1 MKTCV
6 CIKTKNYANFFLQQ
20 LELLAPGITALWNA
34 APREICHQHKLTIDN
49 IFTVTFITIDHT
61 FTISVLIKVT
71 IHITPP
77 WRSSSLAKFIIPL
90 LLSPC
95 YVRNISFRFH
105 FYFHH
110 GCTLI
115 LLKHVSDPRW
125 GWFQEKI
132 VQWKQIRDQKLNL
145 GSTMGSFSTP
155 NSLSQHHFLCF
166 SAKRGRADPFPNY
179 LTKIKE
185 VRPIIFQ
192 DLIEWNYTIQ
202 KYEIFPFNFQRLE
215 GFWPIFHFIKRV
227 SFQLS
232 PIQSNSAAAYSFQ
245 FHQSWSHATPPTL
258 IPPLWITPKS
268 VRLFTNSNLRTS
280 TKSMRSK
287 KVQLISR
294 ERLCFQ
300 RSLPYKNVIF

>member
-6 CIKTKNYANFFLQQ
+6 CTKTKNYANFFLQQ

-49 IFTVTFITIDHT
+49 IFTVTFITIDQ
-61 FTISVLIKVT
+61 TIDIYNNT
-71 IHITPP
+71 YNAP
-77 WRSSSLAKFIIPL
+77 LAFKIIEKFIIPL

-105 FYFHH
+105 FCFHH
-110 GCTLI
+110 GCTLL
-115 LLKHVSDPRW
+115 LLKHLSDPRW

-185 VRPIIFQ
+185 VRPIFFQ
-192 DLIEWNYTIQ
+192 DLIEWIDTIQ

-258 IPPLWITPKS
+258 IHPLWITPKS

-287 KVQLISR
+287 NYSR

-300 RSLPYKNVIF
+300 NSLPYKNVIF

>member
-1 MKTCV
+1 MLKGLHCYGMQRRGKFAINT
-6 CIKTKNYANFFLQQ
+6 NLQ
-20 LELLAPGITALWNA
+20 
-34 APREICHQHKLTIDN
+34 LTIFSLKKYN
-49 IFTVTFITIDHT
+49 IFAVTFITIDHT

-77 WRSSSLAKFIIPL
+77 WRSSSLARFIIPL

-110 GCTLI
+110 GCTLL

-192 DLIEWNYTIQ
+192 DLIEWRDTIQ

-268 VRLFTNSNLRTS
+268 VRLFTTSNLRTS

-287 KVQLISR
+287 NYSR

-300 RSLPYKNVIF
+300 NSLPYKNVIF

>member
-6 CIKTKNYANFFLQQ
+6 CTKTKNYANFFLQQ

-49 IFTVTFITIDHT
+49 IFTEKIQYFRCHFHHNWPYIYNFGFDQSDNTYY
-61 FTISVLIKVT
+61 
-71 IHITPP
+71 
-77 WRSSSLAKFIIPL
+77 AFIIIGKVYHSTL
-90 LLSPC
+90 TFSMLC
-95 YVRNISFRFH
+95 KKYTFRFH

-110 GCTLI
+110 GCTLL
-115 LLKHVSDPRW
+115 LLKHVSDSRW

-192 DLIEWNYTIQ
+192 VLIEWRDTIQ
-202 KYEIFPFNFQRLE
+202 KYEIFSFNFQRLE

-268 VRLFTNSNLRTS
+268 VRLFTISNLRTS
-280 TKSMRSK
+280 TNSMRSK
-287 KVQLISR
+287 TTAG
-294 ERLCFQ
+294 
-300 RSLPYKNVIF
+300 

>member
-1 MKTCV
+1 MLVVEPSIFDVLWCSQRGECGVGWIEDRYGNVFKPKAPQYNRNGGSRIVWKCKMSLWTQ
-6 CIKTKNYANFFLQQ
+6 FGD
-20 LELLAPGITALWNA
+20 LETGGAHLCNLLSFSSKFPADKKP
-34 APREICHQHKLTIDN
+34 
-49 IFTVTFITIDHT
+49 
-61 FTISVLIKVT
+61 
-71 IHITPP
+71 
-77 WRSSSLAKFIIPL
+77 SSLWRK
-90 LLSPC
+90 
-95 YVRNISFRFH
+95 
-105 FYFHH
+105 
-110 GCTLI
+110 I
-115 LLKHVSDPRW
+115 L
-125 GWFQEKI
+125 
-132 VQWKQIRDQKLNL
+132 QWKQIRDQKLNL

-192 DLIEWNYTIQ
+192 DLIEWIDTIQ

-258 IPPLWITPKS
+258 IHPLWITPKS
-268 VRLFTNSNLRTS
+268 VRLFTNSNFHIS

-287 KVQLISR
+287 TTAG
-294 ERLCFQ
+294 
-300 RSLPYKNVIF
+300 